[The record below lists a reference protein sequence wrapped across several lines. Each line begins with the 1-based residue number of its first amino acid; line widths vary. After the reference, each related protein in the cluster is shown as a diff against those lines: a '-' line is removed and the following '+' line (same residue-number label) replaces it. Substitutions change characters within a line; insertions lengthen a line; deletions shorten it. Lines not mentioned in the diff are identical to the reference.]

1 MADAAARREA
11 RRSKILQNSEA
22 RLKKLANIE
31 HNKQDIQNEDVKE
44 TDSTTKD
51 SQATF
56 SQSSVKHTRNNEDFT
71 QCKSSTRDIS
81 RSSEE
86 ESMNRVTEEL
96 TREEE
101 VTTTTDSFNTT
112 RKNSEPKSQD
122 SSNIPESLNGL
133 NVGLSGIENWI
144 QEDDVSQSEEG
155 SWRGRVKH
163 MLLLVFAVLVRCI
176 LTCEGLQAVVMKS
189 AVIPF
194 LMLQCGVVGFDI
206 LIKKGSPTA
215 QPAMSLLGTAL
226 VLTGVS
232 KATITMV
239 TKTTTYLTAMLSDFA
254 WYMFVFLVTHS
265 VLETIG

>member
-11 RRSKILQNSEA
+11 RRRKILQNSEA

-31 HNKQDIQNEDVKE
+31 HNKQDIHNEDVKE

-81 RSSEE
+81 RSSEDG
-86 ESMNRVTEEL
+86 SMNTEKL

-101 VTTTTDSFNTT
+101 VTTTRDSFHTT

-122 SSNIPESLNGL
+122 SSNIPESLNGV
-133 NVGLSGIENWI
+133 NIGLSGIENWYRE
-144 QEDDVSQSEEG
+144 EDDVSQSEEG
-155 SWRGRVKH
+155 SWHGRVKH
-163 MLLLVFAVLVRCI
+163 MFLLVFAVLVRCI
-176 LTCEGLQAVVMKS
+176 LACEGLQAVVMKS

-206 LIKKGSPTA
+206 LIRKGSPTT
-215 QPAMSLLGTAL
+215 QPTMSLLGTAL

-265 VLETIG
+265 VLETLG

>member
-11 RRSKILQNSEA
+11 RRRKILQNSEA

-56 SQSSVKHTRNNEDFT
+56 SHSSVKHTRNNEDFT
-71 QCKSSTRDIS
+71 QYKSSTRDIS
-81 RSSEE
+81 RSSEDG
-86 ESMNRVTEEL
+86 SMNTEKL
-96 TREEE
+96 TREED
-101 VTTTTDSFNTT
+101 VTTTRGGFHTT

-122 SSNIPESLNGL
+122 SSNIPESLNGV

-155 SWRGRVKH
+155 SWHGRLKH
-163 MLLLVFAVLVRCI
+163 MFLLVFAVLVRCI
-176 LTCEGLQAVVMKS
+176 LACEGLQAVVMKS

-194 LMLQCGVVGFDI
+194 LMLQCCVVGFDI
-206 LIKKGSPTA
+206 LIRKGSPTA
-215 QPAMSLLGTAL
+215 QPTMSLLGTAL

-232 KATITMV
+232 KVTITMV